1 MEAILRAVP
10 LEMHQSLGANVMT
23 KEALD
28 NLKTMR
34 TGLGLVKQAKIQQT
48 KAGYELLEFKEVEGV

>member
-23 KEALD
+23 KEVLH
-28 NLKTMR
+28 NLNTVR
-34 TGLGLVKQAKIQQT
+34 AGLGLVK
-48 KAGYELLEFKEVEGV
+48 